1 MKRISLLLLL
11 AMLLPSLL
19 AACAGVDD
27 ANRLIAESNSD
38 RLAVYGDG
46 MAACGDNAACQVGLT
61 AAFAGGLGQ
70 QQFFRPDTP
79 VDYLREGRLWLDPVG
94 RIVDRVAGSSGT
106 SGDHAGSYVRGDG
119 NTILI
124 GNRAS
129 AENGSTAS
137 LSLSPSYTRS
147 YDGGQNRNYTGL
159 QPITDEGLQ

>member
-1 MKRISLLLLL
+1 MKRLLPLLIAVLLL
-11 AMLLPSLL
+11 SG
-19 AACAGVDD
+19 CAGVDN
-27 ANRLIAESNSD
+27 ANKLIAESNAD
-38 RLAVYGDG
+38 RLSAYGRG
-46 MAACGDNAACQVGLT
+46 MAYCRDNAACQVGLT

-79 VDYLREGRLWLDPVG
+79 VDWLREGRLWLDPVG

-124 GNRAS
+124 GNRS
-129 AENGSTAS
+129 TGDNGSTAS
-137 LSLSPSYTRS
+137 LSLNPSYTRS
-147 YDGGQNRNYTGL
+147 YDGGQNRTYTGL